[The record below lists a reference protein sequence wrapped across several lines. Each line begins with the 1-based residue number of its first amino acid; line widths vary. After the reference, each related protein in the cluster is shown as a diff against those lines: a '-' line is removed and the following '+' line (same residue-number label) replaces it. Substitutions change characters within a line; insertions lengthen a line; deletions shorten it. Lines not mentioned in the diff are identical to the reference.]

1 MTATTPP
8 PVRTKLIFWLLL
20 AVLSVA
26 IAEVAVGSA
35 PLAFVNPIEAVFLT
49 VFYGSHLLL
58 FAWLAFRKGWPSL
71 PTLWFG
77 GVLFGLYEFYIT
89 KVLWSPPWGDVI
101 SLGHIDIVSFVVL
114 AFFWHPFMAFILPLA
129 IGERMGSTTGWVRSL
144 LPTPRRRR
152 VVGGAVAAAIV
163 HGTLT
168 GSPEVAFASTAS
180 VALAVAVAG
189 RWWRRDGRQ
198 HRWELRQLLPN
209 ARQARFIGMLLA
221 VQYAVFIPTWTPE
234 KMPPLLGHVVVW
246 LLYAGFLLLLSS
258 SLRLS
263 QQESP
268 TATVPLTRPP
278 RGRTATIIAG
288 GFVLTML
295 GALLPQSIGFIPV
308 WGIAIWVGL
317 RMFWRSTRT
326 VLGQAAAD
334 QPMTAA
340 RRP

>member
-1 MTATTPP
+1 MTKTPP
-8 PVRTKLIFWLLL
+8 PSIRTKLIFWLLL

-26 IAEVAVGSA
+26 IAEVSVGSA
-35 PLAFVNPIEAVFLT
+35 PLAFVNPIEGVFLT

-58 FAWLAFRKGWPSL
+58 LAWLAFRKGWPSL

-129 IGERMGSTTGWVRSL
+129 IGERMGSTTGWVRNL
-144 LPTPRRRR
+144 LPSPPKRRI
-152 VVGGAVAAAIV
+152 VAGAAAALLI

-168 GSPEVAFASTAS
+168 GSPDVALASTAS
-180 VALAVAVAG
+180 AALAVAVAG

-198 HRWELRQLLPN
+198 HRWELRRLLPD

-234 KMPPLLGHVVVW
+234 KMPPLLGHIVVW
-246 LLYAGFLLLLSS
+246 LLYAGFLLLLNS

-263 QQESP
+263 QPESP
-268 TATVPLTRPP
+268 TATAPPTRPG
-278 RGRTATIIAG
+278 RGRIATIIAG
-288 GFVLTML
+288 GLALTMI
-295 GALLPQSIGFIPV
+295 GALIPQSIGFIPV

-317 RMFWRSTRT
+317 RTFTRSVRT
-326 VLGQAAAD
+326 VLGQSAAD

-340 RRP
+340 RLP